1 MLAFPNFQVLSVIQQ
16 HPKLQKISFIGHSL
30 GGLVTRYAIAV
41 LYGKDFPSKSGEE
54 YGDHKLDGSKDS
66 LSDDK
71 LKGKIAG
78 LDPVNFITSATPHL
92 GSRGHKQVN
101 NCYHSSSIF

>member
-1 MLAFPNFQVLSVIQQ
+1 MLSVVQK
-16 HPKLQKISFIGHSL
+16 HPNLQKISFLGHSL

-41 LYGKDFPSKSGEE
+41 LYGKDFTRKSHEE
-54 YGDHKLDGSKDS
+54 NGDCKLDESKES
-66 LSDDK
+66 LSEDK
-71 LKGKIAG
+71 YKGKIAG

-101 NCYHSSSIF
+101 NC